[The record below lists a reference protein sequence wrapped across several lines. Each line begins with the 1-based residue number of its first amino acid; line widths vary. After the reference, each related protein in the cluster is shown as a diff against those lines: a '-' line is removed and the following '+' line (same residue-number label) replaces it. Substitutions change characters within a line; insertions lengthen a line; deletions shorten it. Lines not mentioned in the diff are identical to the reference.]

1 MSSFCL
7 HVFLIGHIT
16 TFDGYDNSTKNEME
30 NSTFPTYM
38 SAIFLQTA
46 AAHGIAGTFAF
57 AAILLTS
64 LHVSILQCIIV
75 SLGTDFSLITVLFS
89 LLSGVKI
96 YQLVIQL
103 IGE

>member
-1 MSSFCL
+1 M
-7 HVFLIGHIT
+7 FLIGHIT

-30 NSTFPTYM
+30 NSTFPMYM

-64 LHVSILQCIIV
+64 LHVSILQCISV
-75 SLGTDFSLITVLFS
+75 AQSLWTDFSLITVLFL

-96 YQLVIQL
+96 YQLIIQL
-103 IGE
+103 IDE